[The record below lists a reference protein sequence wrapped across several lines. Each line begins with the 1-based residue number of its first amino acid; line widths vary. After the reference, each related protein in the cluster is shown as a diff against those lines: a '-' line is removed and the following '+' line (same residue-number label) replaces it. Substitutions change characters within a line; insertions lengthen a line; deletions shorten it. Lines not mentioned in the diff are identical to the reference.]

1 MGRVRDRDAGLAGE
15 PDGAGRS
22 PRFERSRSRGAPDE
36 PQKLDSRAKS
46 GQLSV
51 KRRTAWGISDNVFR
65 ETFLSRTDFRTASD
79 VDAELAVGVAA
90 KMFAA
95 AAFDDRWDAIRKT
108 LEMLGA
114 SAVNVAAL
122 CRRSALPFWFRSSPP
137 PRKLSDYVSEG
148 LMASDLIIRHAA
160 ASSAP
165 FHWRTADR
173 TGHEDDPARRAFV
186 NFVRDSGHR
195 SIVCLTVRPKRGADV
210 RVVTFCSEHAP
221 GEVMTDAH
229 LRRIEMAIRLLLP
242 WLDWPERAEGPGFL
256 PVSGPE
262 LSPRQ
267 TQALRLFNVSRFFK
281 IKRFRW

>member
-1 MGRVRDRDAGLAGE
+1 M
-15 PDGAGRS
+15 
-22 PRFERSRSRGAPDE
+22 
-36 PQKLDSRAKS
+36 
-46 GQLSV
+46 
-51 KRRTAWGISDNVFR
+51 
-65 ETFLSRTDFRTASD
+65 SRTDFRTASD

-267 TQALRLFNVSRFFK
+267 TQALRLLAGMNARIADAMGVGEATVAKHLASARRKLNAKTRDEICRTRDEIGPDRSVKVLILIPFFPLLDRRRSATAAQAGFNM
-281 IKRFRW
+281 